1 MPGPNLDN
9 YVDVPTRLAQFRDLY
24 PEGTLQQVD
33 LQFLDLGGKSWVC
46 YTAAAFRSP
55 SDERPGMGTAWEPV
69 PGPTAFTRD
78 SEVQNAETSAWGR
91 AIIAVGAGDASR
103 IASREEVQNRTGEDD
118 NAERTPL
125 QRLLTT
131 LASSGFTPQV
141 GREIIGA
148 ALEKLVPKVSELG
161 DEECELS
168 IRAVESAMLD
178 RDQLTSGHE

>member
-1 MPGPNLDN
+1 MAKPDLSN
-9 YVDVPTRLAQFRDLY
+9 YVDVPTRIKQFRELY

-33 LQFLDLGGKSWVC
+33 LQFIDLGGSSYVC

-69 PGPTAFTRD
+69 PGPTPYTKD

-91 AIIAVGAGDASR
+91 AIIAVGAGDASK
-103 IASREEVQNRTGEDD
+103 IASREEVRNRTGEDD

-148 ALEKLVPKVSELG
+148 ALEKLVPKVSELD
-161 DEECELS
+161 DEECELA
-168 IRAVESAMLD
+168 IRAVEVAMVD
-178 RDQLTSGHE
+178 RDEMTKSYE